1 MSVVKFPTHV
11 DLMYP
16 TLVALD
22 QLGGSATIQQMEE
35 RVPQIA
41 GITDRQMKVVTNYR
55 QIKVFHLMRWARTYL
70 KWVDVI
76 DNPKRGVWRISQEG
90 RRYLRMAPEVAV
102 QRLR

>member
-22 QLGGSATIQQMEE
+22 QLGGSAAIQQMEE

-41 GITDRQMKVVTNYR
+41 GITDRQMKVVTNYG

-70 KWVDVI
+70 KWADVI
-76 DNPKRGVWRISQEG
+76 DNPKRGV
-90 RRYLRMAPEVAV
+90 
-102 QRLR
+102 